1 MCSLAVSRGAQ
12 VLVSSSG
19 GNAGLATA
27 YAGRRLQVRV
37 IVVIPESTPAWV
49 ADSLKS
55 YGAEV
60 VVHGSQWCE
69 ANEKA
74 IQLVEEKRG
83 ALIHPFEGE
92 ETWKGHSTLVDEIAE

>member
-1 MCSLAVSRGAQ
+1 MLAVNKGAQ

-27 YAGRRLQVRV
+27 YAGRRLQVKV
-37 IVVIPESTPAWV
+37 IVVIPESTPSWV

-55 YGAEV
+55 YGAEAV
-60 VVHGSQWCE
+60 VYGSQWCE
-69 ANEKA
+69 ANQRA
-74 IQLVEEKRG
+74 IQIVEEKNG

-92 ETWKGHSTLVDEIAE
+92 ETWRGHSTLVDEIAE